1 MNKKICNTNPR
12 PTTIQTAY
20 TLYKSP
26 ASEGGGAAAA
36 ADLEWG
42 QAGRHQFKH
51 TSKQPQ
57 NKAVSLKEGPPIGV
71 LHNLEMDIA
80 KTFSSCRVGV
90 VMWMGSRNLVSMC
103 SCK

>member
-20 TLYKSP
+20 TLYKIP
-26 ASEGGGAAAA
+26 ASEGGGAAA

-42 QAGRHQFKH
+42 QAGRHQFTN

-57 NKAVSLKEGPPIGV
+57 NRAVSLKEGPPIGV

-90 VMWMGSRNLVSMC
+90 VKWMGS
-103 SCK
+103 